1 MIQLGERKDDQNS
14 QQVMI
19 MREILRFGCDPDYL
33 SSCLGIKP
41 DSEGEAREQFDELS
55 IRAVSSEKT
64 SKTAEKDT
72 GNS

>member
-1 MIQLGERKDDQNS
+1 
-14 QQVMI
+14 

-55 IRAVSSEKT
+55 IRAVPSEKPAKQLKKIQLKKIRET
-64 SKTAEKDT
+64 VEEET
-72 GNS
+72 